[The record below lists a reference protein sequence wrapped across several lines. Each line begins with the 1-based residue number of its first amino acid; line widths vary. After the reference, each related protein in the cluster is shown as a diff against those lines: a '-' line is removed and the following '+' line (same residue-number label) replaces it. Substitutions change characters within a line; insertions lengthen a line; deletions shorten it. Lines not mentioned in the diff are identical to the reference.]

1 MKYEKFS
8 YLYPPRPEK
17 TTHPS
22 MIDTYDNGQYIA
34 QPKYNGTCCVVF
46 MNEQEV
52 IVMNRH
58 KGMITSDY
66 SNIDFRCMYK
76 PSGWMV
82 LCGEFLNKN
91 KKGEDNTS
99 FNLKFVLWDIL
110 VYQGKYL
117 IGSTFEER
125 IKLIDNLFP
134 CSKFS
139 VDNKFRTMK
148 HLCFTSCKNIY
159 VAPYYT
165 EGFGKLFE
173 SIVETDLYEGVVLK
187 RKNAKLTL
195 GLNEKNNSEWQIKSR
210 KPTKNYQF

>member
-1 MKYEKFS
+1 M
-8 YLYPPRPEK
+8 L
-17 TTHPS
+17 
-22 MIDTYDNGQYIA
+22 DTYDNGLYIA

-91 KKGEDNTS
+91 KKGEDNLS

-110 VYQGKYL
+110 VYQDKYL
-117 IGSTFEER
+117 IGYTFEER
-125 IKLIDNLFP
+125 IKLIEKLFP

-139 VDNKFRTMK
+139 VDDKLRMMK

-165 EGFGKLFE
+165 EGFDKLFE

-187 RKNAKLTL
+187 RRNAKLTL
-195 GLNEKNNSEWQIKSR
+195 GLNEKNNSEWQIKCR